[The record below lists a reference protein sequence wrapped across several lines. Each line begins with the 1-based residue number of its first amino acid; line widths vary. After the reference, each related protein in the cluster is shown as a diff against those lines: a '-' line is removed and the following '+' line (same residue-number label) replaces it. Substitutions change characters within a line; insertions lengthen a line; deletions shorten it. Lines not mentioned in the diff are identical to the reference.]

1 MKIAIFTIGA
11 LSFLLAAAIL
21 CRGVIFFF
29 DGDKEKGKSGTLG
42 GILFLVCSFF
52 TMMLSPSFTPSNK
65 NVTTYEISITA
76 EDGRIICNYEDTS
89 NIALDRAHREI
100 KFEDKDHHKQII
112 VYGTQDTVTII
123 EN

>member
-1 MKIAIFTIGA
+1 MKIVIFAIGFFSFVLALGIIIKSIGYVLEDNDEGWSGIFGGALFLICSIFTMI
-11 LSFLLAAAIL
+11 
-21 CRGVIFFF
+21 
-29 DGDKEKGKSGTLG
+29 
-42 GILFLVCSFF
+42 
-52 TMMLSPSFTPSNK
+52 LSPSFNPSDK
-65 NVTTYEISITA
+65 NTLYEISITA

-100 KFEDKDHHKQII
+100 KFEDKDQHKQII

>member
-1 MKIAIFTIGA
+1 MKIVVFAIGFFSFVLAFGIIIKSIGYVLEDNDEGWSGIFGGALFLICSIFTMI
-11 LSFLLAAAIL
+11 
-21 CRGVIFFF
+21 
-29 DGDKEKGKSGTLG
+29 
-42 GILFLVCSFF
+42 
-52 TMMLSPSFTPSNK
+52 LSPSFNPSDK
-65 NVTTYEISITA
+65 NTLYEISITA

>member
-1 MKIAIFTIGA
+1 MKIVIFAIGFFSFVLALSIILKSIGYILEDNDEGWSGIFGGALFLICSIFTMI
-11 LSFLLAAAIL
+11 
-21 CRGVIFFF
+21 
-29 DGDKEKGKSGTLG
+29 
-42 GILFLVCSFF
+42 
-52 TMMLSPSFTPSNK
+52 LSPSFNPSDK
-65 NVTTYEISITA
+65 NTLYEISITA

-100 KFEDKDHHKQII
+100 KFKDKDQHKQII

>member
-1 MKIAIFTIGA
+1 MKIVIFAIGFFSFVLALGIIIKSIGYILEDNDEGWSGIFGGALFLICSIFTMI
-11 LSFLLAAAIL
+11 
-21 CRGVIFFF
+21 
-29 DGDKEKGKSGTLG
+29 
-42 GILFLVCSFF
+42 
-52 TMMLSPSFTPSNK
+52 LSPSFNPSDK
-65 NVTTYEISITA
+65 NTLYEISIIA

>member
-1 MKIAIFTIGA
+1 MKIVIFAIGFFSFVLALGIIIKSIGYVLEDNDEGWSGIFGGALFLICSIFTMI
-11 LSFLLAAAIL
+11 
-21 CRGVIFFF
+21 
-29 DGDKEKGKSGTLG
+29 
-42 GILFLVCSFF
+42 
-52 TMMLSPSFTPSNK
+52 LSPSFNPSDK
-65 NVTTYEISITA
+65 NTLYEISITA

>member
-1 MKIAIFTIGA
+1 MKIVIFAIGFFSFVLALGIIIKSIGYVLEDNNEGWSGIFGGTLFLICSIFTMI
-11 LSFLLAAAIL
+11 
-21 CRGVIFFF
+21 
-29 DGDKEKGKSGTLG
+29 
-42 GILFLVCSFF
+42 
-52 TMMLSPSFTPSNK
+52 LSPSFNPSDK
-65 NVTTYEISITA
+65 NTLYEISITA

-100 KFEDKDHHKQII
+100 KFEDKDQHKQII